1 MSNNEENSVKFS
13 HPYLSIS
20 SLNKKFYGVYLKE
33 EDRKWEKFLNA
44 TLEYSKE
51 HKCWVLNVKSFKD
64 FTKLLKNVE
73 ESSESESSTDDELI
87 QKTLS
92 RRLTSQQ
99 SSQNSI
105 DDNSVSDSEMEDV
118 VSLTR
123 RIRYLLKFISV
134 QRTTNQRLEDRVSK
148 LEEMIEELSSLRMGN
163 NNL

>member
-1 MSNNEENSVKFS
+1 MSNNEENSIKFS